1 LLPIITIGLT
11 EAAKSVAE
19 DIADG
24 RGVWHFANHEDALW
38 TLHDAADRQA
48 HEHVEP
54 SDLAHGAVAA
64 LDDDG
69 VTWFCHVIYGEGVLG
84 EMTTRQPELL
94 PLKGSRLVIIDS
106 LPDDQ
111 GTPRRVRDGQP
122 AELSVR
128 PELFAAIPRIGA
140 QAVAAAKQVDKI
152 AIAALTGLLA
162 QREADLIEI
171 SAKEG

>member
-1 LLPIITIGLT
+1 MLPIITIGLT
-11 EAAKSVAE
+11 EAAKPVAE

-24 RGVWHFANHEDALW
+24 RGVWHFTNHEDALW
-38 TLHDAADRQA
+38 KLTVDAEQ
-48 HEHVEP
+48 
-54 SDLAHGAVAA
+54 SLAEAPDDFFLGGEQIAA

-69 VTWFCHVIYGEGVLG
+69 VTWFCHVIYGEGILG
-84 EMTTRQPELL
+84 EILTRQPEML
-94 PLKGSRLVIIDS
+94 PIKGSRLVIIDS

>member
-11 EAAKSVAE
+11 ELAKPVAE
-19 DIADG
+19 NIADG

-38 TLHDAADRQA
+38 TLQDAADRQA

-69 VTWFCHVIYGEGVLG
+69 ETWFCHVIYGEHILG
-84 EMTTRQPELL
+84 EMITRQPEML
-94 PLKGSRLVIIDS
+94 PIKGYRLVIIDS

-111 GTPRRVRDGQP
+111 GAPRRVRDGRP
-122 AELSVR
+122 AELSVKS
-128 PELFAAIPRIGA
+128 ELFSAIPRMGA
-140 QAVAAAKQVDKI
+140 RAVASATQVDAI
-152 AIAALTGLLA
+152 AIAALSGLLS
-162 QREADLIEI
+162 QSEADLIEI

>member
-11 EAAKSVAE
+11 ELARPVAE

-38 TLHDAADRQA
+38 KLTTDA
-48 HEHVEP
+48 EEC
-54 SDLAHGAVAA
+54 LAETPAGIPPLGEQIAA

-69 VTWFCHVIYGEGVLG
+69 ITWFCHVIYGEGVLG
-84 EMTTRQPELL
+84 EILTRQPEML
-94 PLKGSRLVIIDS
+94 PIKGSRLVIIDS

-111 GTPRRVRDGQP
+111 GAPRRVRDGQP

-128 PELFAAIPRIGA
+128 PDLFAAIPRMGA
-140 QAVAAAKQVDKI
+140 QAVAAAKQVDRI
-152 AIAALTGLLA
+152 GIAALTGLLS
-162 QREADLIEI
+162 QSEADLIEI